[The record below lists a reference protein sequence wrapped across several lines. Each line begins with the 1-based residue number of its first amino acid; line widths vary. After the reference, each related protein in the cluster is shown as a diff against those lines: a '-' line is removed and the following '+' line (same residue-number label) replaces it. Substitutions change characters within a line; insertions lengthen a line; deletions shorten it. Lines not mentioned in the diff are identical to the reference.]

1 MKRFT
6 RFVIFLAVLVGLA
19 GFYIY
24 QRNVYSKETLKLEI
38 LGPDKA
44 DLLQEVE
51 YTVKYKNNGDTRL
64 ENPILTFEYPQHS
77 IPSEGGSLRAT
88 KSSEELGGAIYP
100 GEEKSFTF
108 KARLL
113 GKENDAL
120 TAKAN
125 LTYQPKNLK
134 ARYTSDTSLTT
145 VIQKVPLTFE
155 FDVPSQI
162 EDGRDFD
169 FRLNYFSN
177 IQYALP
183 DLRVTVA
190 YPNGFEFINSV
201 PASLDKTEWEVGTLS
216 RAQGGRIE
224 VSGRLSGNVNEEKI
238 FQAQIG
244 VWQNGE
250 FILLK
255 ETSESTVIIT
265 PSLYVTQEINGSPQ
279 YTASPGDFLHYELS
293 YKNVGSASL
302 NNLSLIAK
310 LDGKAFDLT
319 TLQAPQGTV
328 SSGDNSILFD
338 WRKISTLQFLNS
350 GEEGKVEFWI
360 RLKDT
365 WPIEGAQD
373 KNPTIKDDIILG
385 QIQKE
390 FIVKVNSKLVVS
402 QKAFF
407 NDEIF
412 GNGGYMPPRIGQG
425 TTYTIM
431 WQAQN
436 FYNDVNNVK
445 VKAVL
450 PPYVSLTGKIFP
462 EDAASSFTF
471 DSQSREIVWA
481 VGDMKMSQG
490 AEGTAAPN
498 ISFQINLVPT
508 GSQVA
513 QTPEIIGQAQIS
525 GQDQWTSET
534 IEATAPARNT
544 TLPDDET
551 IKAGQGLV
559 Q

>member
-1 MKRFT
+1 MSKFT
-6 RFVIFLAVLVGLA
+6 RFIIFLAVLVGLA
-19 GFYIY
+19 GFYFY
-24 QRNVYSKETLKLEI
+24 QRNIYSKETLKLEI

-51 YTVKYKNNGDTRL
+51 YVVKYKNNGDTRL
-64 ENPILTFEYPQHS
+64 ENPVLTFDYPEHS
-77 IPSEGGSLRAT
+77 ISSEGSNLRVT
-88 KSSEELGGAIYP
+88 KGSEELGGAIYP

-125 LTYQPKNLK
+125 LTYQPKNLR
-134 ARYTSDTSLTT
+134 ARYSSDTTLTT
-145 VIQKVPLTFE
+145 VIQKVPFTFE
-155 FDVPSQI
+155 FDLPSQI

-177 IQYALP
+177 IQYSLP
-183 DLRVTVA
+183 DLRVTVS
-190 YPNGFEFINSV
+190 YPNGFEFIDST

-224 VSGRLSGNVNEEKI
+224 ISGRLSGSINEEKI

-255 ETSESTVIIT
+255 EASESTVIII

-293 YKNVGSASL
+293 FKNVGSASL

-319 TLQAPQGTV
+319 TLQAPKGTV
-328 SSGDNSILFD
+328 NSGDNSILFD
-338 WRKISTLQFLNS
+338 WRKISALQFLNS
-350 GEEGKVEFWI
+350 GDEGKVEFWV
-360 RLKDT
+360 RLKDE
-365 WPIEGAQD
+365 WLIEGSQD

-402 QKAFF
+402 QKVFF

-412 GNGGYMPPRIGQG
+412 GNGGPLPPQVGKE
-425 TTYTIM
+425 TTYTVM

-436 FYNDVNNVK
+436 FYNDVNGVK
-445 VKAVL
+445 IKMVL
-450 PPYVSLTGKIFP
+450 PSYVSLTGKIFP
-462 EDAASSFTF
+462 EEAASSFTF
-471 DSQSREIVWA
+471 DSQSREIVWD

-498 ISFQINLVPT
+498 ISFQIKFVPT
-508 GSQVA
+508 GSQIG
-513 QTPEIIGQAQIS
+513 QTPDIIGDAHIT
-525 GQDQWTSET
+525 GQDQWTSEI
-534 IEATAPARNT
+534 IEGFAPSVNT
-544 TLPDDET
+544 TLPDDGIMT
-551 IKAGQGLV
+551 AGQKIV
-559 Q
+559 H